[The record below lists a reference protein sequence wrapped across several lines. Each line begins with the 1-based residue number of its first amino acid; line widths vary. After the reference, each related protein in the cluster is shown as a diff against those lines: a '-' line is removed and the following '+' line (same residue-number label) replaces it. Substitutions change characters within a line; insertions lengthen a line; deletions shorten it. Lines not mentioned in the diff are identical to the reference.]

1 MGGLHYYLLTGSLSL
16 LKTKYLVAALTLLLA
31 AGCQSDSTPI
41 DPSDLSLQPFA
52 GDQQFQEMR
61 RKAAIWDASFRPQQN
76 FPVPTSAAGDII
88 EEVVVSA
95 SVSASSVATSITNNQ
110 IQGVDEGDIVK
121 QIKDQLIVL
130 RRGRLFTFLIQE
142 DGTPVA
148 RSFTDIE
155 VPDGSDA
162 WYDEMLVYGNQIIVI
177 GYGFDAGATLIHR
190 FSLSEAGNLT
200 EKDAHLFASDD
211 YYNFENYPSRLV
223 GDNLLFYM
231 PRELATAESN
241 IEVQKVVRGEPVPLG
256 ELFESN
262 VIYQPIQQSA
272 DLYLH
277 SVVICPLNRRQLRC
291 TARSI
296 VAPPHSTYFI
306 DHEAM
311 YLWLNASLWRYN
323 FLALSDEQ
331 IRRIA
336 RDESQSYEE
345 RAILDVAVLYKIPL
359 GKGQPTAVKVS
370 GEPVNQFS
378 FHADQSALHVLTQTY
393 SGQQDKVSPVLWMI
407 PHSSFTSELRALDSS
422 HKTDLP
428 KLSQLIRNNRFINDY
443 VLYGNGDGFQDVSKP
458 QLLVKNISTDEAPFS
473 FFIPHQVDRIES
485 LGEGAVIIGEH
496 TTGVGFTA
504 VGLPGSPWLGATR
517 YESGADQVDSRSHSF
532 NYTSL
537 PGSVLIG
544 FPTVTYP
551 EESGWREP
559 LPVDMRF
566 LTLDR
571 DLNWNKSG
579 VLTGDPKSHLS
590 DGCLVSCEDWYGT
603 ARAFFIGGRAYA
615 LMDYELISADVFP
628 GEIIESARADG
639 LSLVPAASEERE
651 GVH

>member
-1 MGGLHYYLLTGSLSL
+1 MSSYALLTGPLSL
-16 LKTKYLVAALTLLLA
+16 LKARNLVAALALLLA
-31 AGCQSDSTPI
+31 AGCQSDPTPI
-41 DPSDLSLQPFA
+41 DASELSLQPFA

-61 RKAAIWDASFRPQQN
+61 RKAAIWDASFNPQQN
-76 FPVPTSAAGDII
+76 FPVPTSASGHII
-88 EEVVVSA
+88 EEVVVTA
-95 SVSASSVATSITNNQ
+95 SMSSVATSITNNQ
-110 IQGVDEGDIVK
+110 VQGVDEGDIVK

-142 DGTPVA
+142 DGTSVA
-148 RSFTDIE
+148 RSFTNLE
-155 VPDGSDA
+155 VPHGSDA

-177 GYGFDAGATLIHR
+177 GYGYDAGATLIHR
-190 FSLSEAGNLT
+190 FSLSKAGKLT
-200 EKDAHLFASDD
+200 EKDVHLFASDD
-211 YYNFENYPSRLV
+211 YYNVENYPSRLI

-231 PRELATAESN
+231 PRKLANAESN
-241 IEVQKVVRGEPVPLG
+241 IEVQKVVGGESVPPD

-277 SVVICPLNRRQLRC
+277 SVVTCPLNQRQLRC

-296 VAPPHSTYFI
+296 VGPPNSTYFI

-311 YLWLNASLWRYN
+311 YLWLNAPLWRYN
-323 FLALSDEQ
+323 FLALSNEQ

-336 RDESQSYEE
+336 RDESQSSEE
-345 RAILDVAVLYKIPL
+345 EAALEIAVLYKIPL

-370 GEPVNQFS
+370 GVPVNQFS

-393 SGQQDKVSPVLWMI
+393 AWHQNNVSPALWTI
-407 PHSSFTSELRALDSS
+407 PHSNFTSQPEELDSS

-428 KLSQLIRNNRFINDY
+428 KLNWRIRNNRFINDY
-443 VLYGNGDGFQDVSKP
+443 VLYDDRGGFQDDSKP
-458 QLLVKNISTDEAPFS
+458 RLLVKNISTDEAPFS
-473 FFIPHQVDRIES
+473 FSIPHQVDRIES

-517 YESGADQVDSRSHSF
+517 YESDADQVESRSHSF

-537 PGSVLIG
+537 PGSALIG

-559 LPVDMRF
+559 LPVDMHF
-566 LTLDR
+566 LTLDQ

-579 VLTGDPKSHLS
+579 VLTGDPKGHLS
-590 DGCLVSCEDWYGT
+590 DGCLVSCEEWYGT

-639 LSLVPAASEERE
+639 LSLVPAAGAAAEEERD
-651 GVH
+651 GVP